1 VSVPGCEEG
10 KPPHTLEKRTAAH
23 GSVPLH
29 LRRKKQTAQSLARG
43 LGPRVILFGRQF
55 LGAEKANR
63 RSRQYCASS
72 GPPQKTEKVIFQTNA
87 VVSKRLVHVSVKPSC
102 VGVAGQS
109 VAGTDVAVGMTEG
122 GLAVITSASARTQHT
137 NRQSSF
143 GPTCRLV
150 SSPEA
155 GPGATV
161 GTLKQGYPLLQ
172 YEDAVP
178 ARLSLVAW

>member
-1 VSVPGCEEG
+1 MSHTPWVSGPGCREG
-10 KPPHTLEKRTAAH
+10 EPPHAPVVRL
-23 GSVPLH
+23 
-29 LRRKKQTAQSLARG
+29 
-43 LGPRVILFGRQF
+43 
-55 LGAEKANR
+55 LGAAAEDREGDFLNR
-63 RSRQYCASS
+63 CNSIRRLTR
-72 GPPQKTEKVIFQTNA
+72 GPA
-87 VVSKRLVHVSVKPSC
+87 KPSC
-102 VGVAGQS
+102 VGTAGQS
-109 VAGTDVAVGMTEG
+109 SPGTDMAVGMTEG
-122 GLAVITSASARTQHT
+122 GLAVITSANARKRRA

-150 SSPEA
+150 SSPEV